1 MKDAG
6 INPRS
11 KEAYKRGSGMGY
23 GTDRGESAAANI
35 KKKVAAEKAEKAGE
49 KASNMATATEVTSL
63 KSQVKTLEAQVT

>member
-11 KEAYKRGSGMGY
+11 GEPYVRGTGKGY

-35 KKKVAAEKAEKAGE
+35 KKKAAAEKAE